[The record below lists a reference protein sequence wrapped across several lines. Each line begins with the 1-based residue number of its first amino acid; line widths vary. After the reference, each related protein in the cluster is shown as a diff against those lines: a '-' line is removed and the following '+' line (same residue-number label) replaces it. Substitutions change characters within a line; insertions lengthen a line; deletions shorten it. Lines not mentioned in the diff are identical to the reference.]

1 MKKFTFFIVVTLC
14 VSSISFSQIN
24 KGSVLLGGNI
34 SFGFG
39 TTENVTNTIPNTST
53 NYKNHGFLVSPSVG
67 IAIKENTILG
77 IGLSYGNSQNGNEQ
91 SPQSQNTSSVGGNI
105 YVRKYLLLGKNFYL
119 FGQAN
124 TYYNYTKQDNKTAN
138 GDMNNYK
145 VSRIGFNFY
154 PGLSYAV
161 NRKLHL
167 DAGIN
172 NLLDLG
178 YSINKYENVYS
189 GNQSTITSK
198 GFSFDANANVAA
210 PFTIG
215 IRFLFA
221 K

>member
-77 IGLSYGNSQNGNEQ
+77 IGLSYGNSKNGDEQ

-172 NLLDLG
+172 NLWTWATL
-178 YSINKYENVYS
+178 SINMK
-189 GNQSTITSK
+189 TSILAIK
-198 GFSFDANANVAA
+198 AQLQVKAFHLMQMQTSQRHYYWY
-210 PFTIG
+210 PFFIC
-215 IRFLFA
+215 
-221 K
+221 